1 MQEQTSESGL
11 NEFSRAPHVDC
22 IDEGFVPHKESTW
35 KWRYGE
41 LKEDLQVSYYEGYW
55 KDGEPVMRNSVLRKG
70 TTVKIVMA
78 SRFGDVGI
86 TEDLSLERGYGA
98 RVFLDALDN
107 LRLENV

>member
-1 MQEQTSESGL
+1 MQEQKEAL
-11 NEFSRAPHVDC
+11 NEFSRVPHMDC
-22 IDEGFVPHKESTW
+22 IDEGFVPHKPDTW

-41 LKEDLQVSYYEGYW
+41 LKEDLPVAYYEGYW
-55 KDGEPVMRNSVLRKG
+55 KDDEPVMRHYTLSKG

-86 TEDLSLERGYGA
+86 TEDLSLERGYGT

-107 LRLENV
+107 LRLNNV